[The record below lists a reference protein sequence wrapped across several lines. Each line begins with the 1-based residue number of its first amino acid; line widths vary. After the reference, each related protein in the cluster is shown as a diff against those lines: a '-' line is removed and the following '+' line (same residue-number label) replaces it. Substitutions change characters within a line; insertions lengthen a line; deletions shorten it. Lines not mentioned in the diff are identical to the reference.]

1 MAKQKA
7 KKQNGLMGKI
17 RGLHDCIESDQNQL
31 GKLYKKA
38 AADAEKST
46 VTIKKRVDK
55 AKKHVAKAKKSKK
68 DAPKDYQA
76 VLSQFDS
83 LKKQLSS
90 AQEEQALV
98 VARHEKF
105 IVLQK
110 TLLTQMRRLRL
121 LNQLMV
127 NNIPWLIS

>member
-1 MAKQKA
+1 VRKEAISWYQDHA
-7 KKQNGLMGKI
+7 
-17 RGLHDCIESDQNQL
+17 CIESDQNQL